1 MIDRDLIIYRNL
13 AVYLIEGK
21 NRLTENYM
29 TLEEA
34 MDSGLTVLHE
44 TGDVGEL
51 MIDNKSDRY
60 VFVMAGDIVKG
71 GRQDRTMAADVIL
84 KPASRNVP
92 LKSFCVE
99 QSRWHQRGREDAT
112 YFSASKKM
120 LSDEKLKIASRY
132 RESQSE
138 VWDEVACYQRNASM
152 ALGSEVRSRESAS
165 SLQLTLDNE
174 NLQNSVKEYLDAI
187 RPAFD
192 RKSGITGIA
201 FSINGRISTVEN
213 FGSAELFGK
222 LRDKLRDKL
231 LESAANEAFS
241 KYDGRLDYRIP
252 SAEDVKNFI
261 IEAKSGRENV
271 SKTGEITLERRYET
285 SRSILFKTYHE
296 DEGRK
301 EKVHTSVYNTDGLE
315 VNGRRH
321 DYRSNRPW

>member
-1 MIDRDLIIYRNL
+1 MINRDLIVYRNL

-21 NRLTENYM
+21 DRLTEKYM

-44 TGDVGEL
+44 TGNVGEL
-51 MIDNKSDRY
+51 VIDNKSDRY

-71 GRQDRTMAADVIL
+71 GRQDRTMAADIIL
-84 KPASRNVP
+84 KPASRNIP
-92 LKSFCVE
+92 LRSFCVE

-112 YFSASKKM
+112 YFSESKKM

-132 RESQSE
+132 RRSQGE
-138 VWDEVACYQRNASM
+138 VWEEVACYQREASM
-152 ALGSEVRSRESAS
+152 ALGNEVRSRESES

-174 NLQNSVKEYLDAI
+174 HLQKSVKEYLGAI
-187 RPAFD
+187 RPAFEG
-192 RKSGITGIA
+192 KSGITGFA

-213 FGSAELFGK
+213 FGSVELFG
-222 LRDKLRDKL
+222 KLRDKL
-231 LESAANEAFS
+231 LESAASEAFS
-241 KYDGRLDYRIP
+241 KYDRKLDYSIP

-261 IEAKSGRENV
+261 IAAKSGQENA

-296 DEGRK
+296 DEGKK
-301 EKVHTSVYNTDGLE
+301 EKVHTSVYNTDGL
-315 VNGRRH
+315 GFKDRR
-321 DYRSNRPW
+321 RNL